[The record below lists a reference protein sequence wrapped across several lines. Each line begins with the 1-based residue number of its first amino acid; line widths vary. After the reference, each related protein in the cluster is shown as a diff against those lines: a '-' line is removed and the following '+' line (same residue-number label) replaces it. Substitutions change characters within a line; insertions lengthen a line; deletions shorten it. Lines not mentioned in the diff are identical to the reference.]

1 MKKSICFG
9 CLFALLMVNPSAA
22 VADFERTKIAVL
34 DFTIQGKGHETED
47 MGQIV
52 AEWLITAF
60 VKEGRFDVI
69 ERRLLKKILGEQKL
83 GATGMLDQDSVS
95 QLGKLLGVKVVISGS
110 VMRFQNVIEVNAR
123 IIDVESA
130 SIIAAESV
138 KDTTA
143 IGLEK
148 LVISMAE
155 KIIKDFPLEGYIV
168 HRAKNVVSIDLG
180 KRFGV
185 KRKMQFVTFIQGDVI
200 KHPTTGEIL
209 DVETIETGI
218 IEIIKTGSK
227 ISKAIIIKEHSPNA
241 IVYGQR
247 VKSIGEPALRLSAPT
262 PKASLPKTEP
272 PKMAA
277 PVAEQEIIPA
287 SANSSPESD
296 AYAQAEALIKEKKYD
311 DVIRLLL
318 GPDHVEPNDFRLNI
332 LLAKAQIEKCA
343 ILKEK
348 KDVSYKTLIHE
359 PYRIGRRL
367 HKINKTHP
375 EPYYIVAKSLL
386 INNRARKAGKT
397 IKKALYYSPNN
408 AEYLVVLGDAW
419 SLLDDP
425 RSFYRAKDAYERAMS
440 LEKDDEVF
448 RTKIE
453 AKIRELSEK

>member
-1 MKKSICFG
+1 MNKSILLG
-9 CLFALLMVNPSAA
+9 CLFALLMMSPSAA

-69 ERRLLKKILGEQKL
+69 ERRLLKKILGEQEL
-83 GATGMLDQDSVS
+83 GATGVLDQDSVS

-110 VMRFQNVIEVNAR
+110 VMRFQNIIEVNAR

-138 KDTTA
+138 KDTSA
-143 IGLEK
+143 IGLEA
-148 LVISMAE
+148 LVVSMAE

-168 HRAKNVVSIDLG
+168 HRVKDVVSIDLG
-180 KRFGV
+180 KRLGV
-185 KRKMQFVTFIQGDVI
+185 KRKMQFVAYKEGEVI

-209 DVETIETGI
+209 DVETIDTGL
-218 IEIIKTGSK
+218 IEIIKVGSK
-227 ISKAIIIKEHSPNA
+227 VSKAIIIKEQSPNA
-241 IVYGQR
+241 IAYGQR
-247 VKSIGEPALRLSAPT
+247 VKSIGEPALHPSALT
-262 PKASLPKTEP
+262 PKASLPKAKP
-272 PKMAA
+272 PKTAA
-277 PVAEQEIIPA
+277 PVAEQEIILA
-287 SANSSPESD
+287 SDNFSPRSD
-296 AYAQAEALIKEKKYD
+296 AYAQAEALFKEKKYD

-332 LLAKAQIEKCA
+332 LLAKAQLEKCA

-348 KDVSYKTLIHE
+348 QDVSYKTLIHE

-397 IKKALYYSPNN
+397 IKKALRYSPNN

-425 RSFYRAKDAYERAMS
+425 RSFYRAKDAYGRAMS
-440 LEKDDEVF
+440 LKKDDEEF
-448 RTKIE
+448 RAKIE
-453 AKIRELSEK
+453 EKIRKLSEK